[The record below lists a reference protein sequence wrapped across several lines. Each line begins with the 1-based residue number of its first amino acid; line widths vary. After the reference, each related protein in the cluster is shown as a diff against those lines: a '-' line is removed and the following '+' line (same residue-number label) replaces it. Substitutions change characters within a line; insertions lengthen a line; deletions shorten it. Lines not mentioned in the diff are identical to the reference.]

1 MDGTPGSMGGGG
13 WGQDLEGEEGSGW
26 TSKRRDGGPW
36 LPNPQTL
43 TQVRLQKVMRVWTLG
58 VTPASTDSDALISC
72 VITGPVLTNLY
83 CWFWV
88 FVV

>member
-36 LPNPQTL
+36 LP
-43 TQVRLQKVMRVWTLG
+43 G
-58 VTPASTDSDALISC
+58 VTELGAGAEEDRS
-72 VITGPVLTNLY
+72 
-83 CWFWV
+83 
-88 FVV
+88 